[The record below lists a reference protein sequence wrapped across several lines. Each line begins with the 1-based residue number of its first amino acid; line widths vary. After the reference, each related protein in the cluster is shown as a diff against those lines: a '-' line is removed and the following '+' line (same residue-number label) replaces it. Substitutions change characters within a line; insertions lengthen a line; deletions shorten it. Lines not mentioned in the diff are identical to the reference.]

1 MSGWTHTTASSQH
14 SQDSFS
20 KENMQTNNNDRRND
34 NRKREAVTYT
44 DYNIFKGNVRLVGEG
59 EKPMVMDRDDA
70 IELAKSRGMN
80 LVQIAYNKADS
91 PRSTCRIMDYSK
103 FKYDQKKREKEAKRR
118 QRESMCE
125 VKEIKFSLRIDD
137 GDRNTKL
144 RKVRELLENGD
155 KVKLTVRLI
164 RREMAHVDLALETMN
179 GILLELADVAEV
191 DQRTSFEGNTL
202 SYTVKRKK

>member
-1 MSGWTHTTASSQH
+1 
-14 SQDSFS
+14 
-20 KENMQTNNNDRRND
+20 MQNNSDRRND

-44 DYNIFKGNVRLVGEG
+44 DYSIFRGNVRLVGEG
-59 EKPMVMDRDDA
+59 DKPIVMDRDKA

-80 LVQIAYNKADS
+80 LVQIAYNKADT
-91 PRSTCRIMDYSK
+91 PRSVCRIMDYSK
-103 FKYDQKKREKEAKRR
+103 FKYEQKKREKEARR
-118 QRESMCE
+118 KQKESMCE

-155 KVKLTVRLI
+155 KVKLTIRLI
-164 RREMAHVDLALETMN
+164 RREMAHTDLALDTMD
-179 GILLELADVAEV
+179 GILMELADVAEV

-202 SYTVKRKK
+202 SYTIKRKR